1 MTFGWNLA
9 TSELGFAVIFLIL
22 NVMQGGVRLGCEVY
36 LVDMAGGENRAAYVA
51 VSNTLIDVLMRAGRL
66 IGLKDE
72 VGQAEQKGGGFA

>member
-9 TSELGFAVIFLIL
+9 TSELAFAVIFLIL

-51 VSNTLIDVLMRAGRL
+51 VSNTLIDVLMLAGRL

-72 VGQAEQKGGGFA
+72 VGQAEPKGGGFA